1 MSGDAITIKPT
12 ATRVAMTR
20 EQARTLARARQAEPD
35 ISAFM
40 EYVLKRIEE
49 SAQRG
54 MLSLCHPF
62 HGCPDSQPYPREA
75 EAVCARLR
83 ELGYTVAPSHDQ
95 SPDRFLGLRISWD

>member
-20 EQARTLARARQAEPD
+20 EQARLLARSRQAGPD

-49 SAQRG
+49 TAQRG
-54 MLSLCHPF
+54 MLSLSDPF
-62 HGCPDSQPYPREA
+62 RGYPNSQPYPREA
-75 EAVCARLR
+75 EAICARLR
-83 ELGYTVAPSHDQ
+83 ELGYTVAPSSDR